1 MSLFSERLK
10 NLREERNIYSKD
22 LANTLNVEPATVTNW
37 EKGNR
42 FPREDMLIKIAD
54 FFDCTTDYL
63 LGRTDNRSSIIY
75 FGELNNKPVEIE
87 VDKDYPYDLTP
98 QDVENIL
105 NQLDSVGL
113 NVEKLI
119 ETSRAS
125 NYIKNK

>member
-22 LANTLNVEPATVTNW
+22 LAHTLNVEPATVTNW

-125 NYIKNK
+125 NSIKNK

>member
-10 NLREERNIYSKD
+10 NLREEKKI
-22 LANTLNVEPATVTNW
+22 LAKELATTLNVEPATITNW
-37 EKGNR
+37 EKGKR

-75 FGELNNKPVEIE
+75 FGELDNQPVEIE
-87 VDKDYPYDLTP
+87 VDKDYPYNLTP

-105 NQLDSVGL
+105 KQLDSVGL

-119 ETSRAS
+119 ETSRES
-125 NYIKNK
+125 NSKNK

>member
-1 MSLFSERLK
+1 MSLFSDRLK
-10 NLREERNIYSKD
+10 NLREEKKI
-22 LANTLNVEPATVTNW
+22 LAKELASTLNVEPATITNW
-37 EKGNR
+37 EKGKR
-42 FPREDMLIKIAD
+42 FPREDMLIRIAD

-75 FGELNNKPVEIE
+75 FGELDNQPVEIE

-105 NQLDSVGL
+105 KQLDSVGL

-119 ETSRAS
+119 ETSREYNS
-125 NYIKNK
+125 NNK

>member
-1 MSLFSERLK
+1 MSLFSDRLK
-10 NLREERNIYSKD
+10 NLREEKKI
-22 LANTLNVEPATVTNW
+22 LAKELASSLNVEPATITNW
-37 EKGNR
+37 EKGKR
-42 FPREDMLIKIAD
+42 FPREDMLIEIAD

-75 FGELNNKPVEIE
+75 FGELDNQPVEIE

-105 NQLDSVGL
+105 KQLDSVGL

-119 ETSRAS
+119 ETSREHNS
-125 NYIKNK
+125 NNK

>member
-1 MSLFSERLK
+1 MMSLFSERLRS
-10 NLREERNIYSKD
+10 LREERKLYSKD

-42 FPREDMLIKIAD
+42 FPREDMLIQIAD

-75 FGELNNKPVEIE
+75 FGELDNQPVEIE

-105 NQLDSVGL
+105 KQLDSVGL
-113 NVEKLI
+113 NIEKLI
-119 ETSRAS
+119 ETSREYNS
-125 NYIKNK
+125 NNR

>member
-1 MSLFSERLK
+1 MSLFSDRLK
-10 NLREERNIYSKD
+10 NLREEKKM
-22 LANTLNVEPATVTNW
+22 LAKELASSLNVEPATITNW
-37 EKGNR
+37 EKGKR
-42 FPREDMLIKIAD
+42 FPREDMLIRIAD

-75 FGELNNKPVEIE
+75 FGELDNQPVEIE

-105 NQLDSVGL
+105 KQLDSVGL

-119 ETSRAS
+119 ETSREDNS
-125 NYIKNK
+125 NNK